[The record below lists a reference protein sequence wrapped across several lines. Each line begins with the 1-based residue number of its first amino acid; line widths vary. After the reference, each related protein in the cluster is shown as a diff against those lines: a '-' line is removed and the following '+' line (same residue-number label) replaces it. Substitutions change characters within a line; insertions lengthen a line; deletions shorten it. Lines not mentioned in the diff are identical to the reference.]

1 MVWEAARAVKIP
13 IIGLGGIATPEDA
26 VEFLLAGA
34 TAVQVG
40 TASYADPRATE
51 RIAQGL
57 EQWCSRH
64 HVARVAELIGGLDVS
79 PLPGPVAAP
88 VQPAPA
94 AVAESEA
101 SDTADVKTPH

>member
-1 MVWEAARAVKIP
+1 PAIKPIAVRMVWEAAKAVKIP
-13 IIGLGGIATPEDA
+13 VIGMGGIATAEDA

-51 RIAQGL
+51 RLAGDL

-64 HVARVAELIGGLDVS
+64 HVQQVASLRGALDLTPPS
-79 PLPGPVAAP
+79 P
-88 VQPAPA
+88 PA
-94 AVAESEA
+94 E
-101 SDTADVKTPH
+101 